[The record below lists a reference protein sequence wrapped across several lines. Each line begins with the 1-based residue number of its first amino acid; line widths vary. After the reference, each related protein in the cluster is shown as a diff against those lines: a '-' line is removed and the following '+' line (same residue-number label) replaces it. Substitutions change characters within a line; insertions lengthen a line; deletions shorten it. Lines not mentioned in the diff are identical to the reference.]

1 MTDTTMGFPEAAAR
15 LGVPLRVLR
24 RAIRAGRIP
33 APATGGATAHLS
45 AEWLASAEK
54 AVAESPDAL
63 NRSFEQKTPAFAH
76 YPGTSAWR
84 KYPARVREYARF
96 LKAQKAA
103 S

>member
-33 APATGGATAHLS
+33 APATNGATAHLS
-45 AEWLASAEK
+45 AEWLANAEK

-103 S
+103 A